1 MALKRGAVVTY
12 AGGPY
17 GKPRLAVV
25 VQNDLALT
33 DPASVTL
40 CPITTYV
47 IPETQDFRIPVSR
60 DPKNGLRQDSCIM
73 SDKLITL
80 PVEKL
85 GPMIGELDQ
94 AAMKSLAVALRF
106 WIDI

>member
-1 MALKRGAVVTY
+1 
-12 AGGPY
+12 
-17 GKPRLAVV
+17 
-25 VQNDLALT
+25 
-33 DPASVTL
+33 
-40 CPITTYV
+40 
-47 IPETQDFRIPVSR
+47 
-60 DPKNGLRQDSCIM
+60 M

-85 GPMIGELDQ
+85 GPVSGELDQ